1 MAPDDLYE
9 LFQNGMRLLEERD
22 YHAAAVPLARV
33 RAVEPDKTSI
43 REALGRALFGSQ
55 RYREAAEEFEAV
67 VDRAPTNDYA
77 QFCLGRCLQQLGRH
91 AEAQRP
97 LALACCL
104 RPERAD
110 YRLYR
115 ARARANST
123 KAA

>member
-1 MAPDDLYE
+1 MADDDLYE

-33 RAVEPDKTSI
+33 RAVEPDKTQV
-43 REALGRALFGSQ
+43 REALGRALFGAQ
-55 RYREAAEEFEAV
+55 RYREAAQEFEAV

-91 AEAQRP
+91 SEAQRP

-104 RPERAD
+104 RPERSD

-115 ARARANST
+115 DRARANSAR
-123 KAA
+123 AA